1 MKGNNTKPRVIIFSG
16 PPASGKTTLARWL
29 VSELDIPLLSKDD
42 YKEAL
47 FDRFGIGDRLW
58 SRKLGKISFNQ
69 MKRDCHRLVRREQN
83 FVLESAFRSEDGV
96 MLSTMF
102 AGYNV
107 IQAHC
112 VLPKSTILARF
123 ESRTATNGRHIGH
136 ADQDNLQELSDMLK
150 IETFKPIVSG
160 SEMIEISTDYV
171 ESDSYQAAKHR
182 LLTLFQ
188 SWTRNSHGHGCKI

>member
-83 FVLESAFRSEDGV
+83 FVLECAFRSEDGV
-96 MLSTMF
+96 MLSTM
-102 AGYNV
+102 
-107 IQAHC
+107 
-112 VLPKSTILARF
+112 LPKSMILARF
-123 ESRTATNGRHIGH
+123 GNRAATKGRHIGH

-160 SEMIEISTDYV
+160 SEMIEISTNYV
-171 ESDSYQAAKHR
+171 ESDSYQSAKHR

-188 SWTRNSHGHGCKI
+188 SSTRNFHGHGCKA